1 MKKEFTKPT
10 TTGEKASKGEILTT
24 TIEMAKTKKEDE
36 NKFVTLDGF
45 AESGKSNNFPKYVQ
59 GRKPLST
66 GDVMSNLVKKCDRF
80 ISNNL
85 NKELTSEEKTRE
97 DKGYINLSFADF
109 SAISMTKPFAE
120 LKKHIKSFKSVTGI
134 KIVNNAKT
142 GKSYIIAILDL
153 QSIVRNEKISTLRQD
168 LQSRL
173 DMNKID
179 ENLLAIKS
187 DDYDYLVVVSEEEV
201 GVALDVRRLLLTM
214 LKPSICVDGRLS
226 ETLALSDV
234 EIKGDKVIFAI
245 KSLIA
250 GGNKFSD
257 TIACK
262 QEEIVCVNISMSEER
277 FRRLVEEKI
286 STLSSSFRAVKTV
299 RTVDIINSMA
309 IPTKEINY
317 LLGITAQT
325 AVNYA
330 PLLELDG
337 KLYQKTSTTDN
348 MFLQALS
355 VNAGSK
361 TYDNE
366 AIYKAYKEVLDKD
379 MLHISKV
386 GMNDDRIYLLPNLR
400 KLGAYVLFDGKVD
413 TTHFKSSTTTTM
425 NTISFVFIV

>member
-10 TTGEKASKGEILTT
+10 GEKATTGAMATT
-24 TIEMAKTKKEDE
+24 TIDMAKTKKDDE
-36 NKFVTLDGF
+36 SKFVTLDGF

-59 GRKPLST
+59 GKKPLAT
-66 GDVMSNLVKKCDRF
+66 GDVVSNLVKKCDKF
-80 ISNNL
+80 ILHNL
-85 NKELTSEEKTRE
+85 EGEPKSSDKTRE

-120 LKKHIKSFKSVTGI
+120 LKKYIKSFKSVTGI

-142 GKSYIIAILDL
+142 GKSYIVAILDL
-153 QSIVRNEKISTLRQD
+153 KSIVRNEKVSTLRQD

-173 DMNKID
+173 DISKID
-179 ENLLAIKS
+179 EELLAVKS

-214 LKPSICVDGRLS
+214 LKPSICVEGGRLS

-245 KSLIA
+245 KSLVA
-250 GGNKFSD
+250 GSNKFSD
-257 TIACK
+257 TISCK
-262 QEEIVCVNISMSEER
+262 QGEIVCVNISLSEER
-277 FRRLVEEKI
+277 FRRLVEEKM

-299 RTVDIINSMA
+299 RTVDIINSMS

-337 KLYQKTSTTDN
+337 KAYQKATTTNN
-348 MFLQALS
+348 MFLQSLS
-355 VNAGSK
+355 MSK
-361 TYDNE
+361 TYDND

-386 GMNDDRIYLLPNLR
+386 GSMSGDRIYLLPNLR
-400 KLGAYVLFDGKVD
+400 KLGAYVLFDSKVD
-413 TTHFKSSTTTTM
+413 TTHFKSSVTTTM